1 MSYYPP
7 LTYASSNRA
16 SPNRWVFNTQL
27 PSSSQSGHTIYDPT
41 KSTTATALTGATFNI
56 SYGDGSFAVGSVG
69 TDTVDIGGATVT
81 VSYPTPSLHALVLRE
96 GSFENHYGLRVS
108 PMPETYQLE

>member
-1 MSYYPP
+1 MSYCPP
-7 LTYASSNRA
+7 THASTNSP

-41 KSTTATALTGATFNI
+41 KSTTAAALTGSTFNI

-81 VSYPTPSLHALVLRE
+81 VSKLC
-96 GSFENHYGLRVS
+96 SFTACISVVWR
-108 PMPETYQLE
+108 